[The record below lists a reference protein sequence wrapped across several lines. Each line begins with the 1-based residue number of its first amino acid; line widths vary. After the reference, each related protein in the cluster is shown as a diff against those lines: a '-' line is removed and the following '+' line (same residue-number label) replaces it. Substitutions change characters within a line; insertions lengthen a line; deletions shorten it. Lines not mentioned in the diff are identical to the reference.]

1 MNETPNQEVIFDLDY
16 LVLAAEAVLFAN
28 GSAIGFDKLAASL
41 EVDEDKV
48 PEILGA
54 LKKRY
59 DERETAIELIIMRD
73 CAVLATKSRY
83 RDIVRHALEL
93 RKNQPLSK
101 AALEVLAVI
110 AYHQPVTRAFIDKV
124 RGVESPSVVSTLAE
138 KGLIEEKGRL
148 DAPGRPVLYGTTPVF
163 LRTFGLASVDELRP
177 PVVDA
182 EFADENGKII
192 GTADFL
198 AEEESAVTETAL
210 SEVET
215 DYSLPQDEGGMDTG
229 SLDGEE

>member
-59 DERETAIELIIMRD
+59 DKRETAIELIIMRD

-83 RDIVRHALEL
+83 RDIVRRALEL

-101 AALEVLAVI
+101 AALR
-110 AYHQPVTRAFIDKV
+110 RAFSASFPY
-124 RGVESPSVVSTLAE
+124 SPSSRIPAASLAFVR
-138 KGLIEEKGRL
+138 KGSALRLSPDFIRAFLI
-148 DAPGRPVLYGTTPVF
+148 Y
-163 LRTFGLASVDELRP
+163 
-177 PVVDA
+177 
-182 EFADENGKII
+182 
-192 GTADFL
+192 
-198 AEEESAVTETAL
+198 
-210 SEVET
+210 
-215 DYSLPQDEGGMDTG
+215 
-229 SLDGEE
+229 

>member
-1 MNETPNQEVIFDLDY
+1 MNENPNQEVIFDLDY

-28 GSAIGFDKLAASL
+28 GSAIGFDKLAAAL
-41 EVDEDKV
+41 EIGEEKV
-48 PEILGA
+48 PEVLSA

-59 DERETAIELIIMRD
+59 DKRETAIELIIMRD

-83 RDIVRHALEL
+83 RDIVRRALEL

-163 LRTFGLASVDELRP
+163 LRTFGLASTDELKP
-177 PVVDA
+177 PVIDA
-182 EFADENGKII
+182 ELSENGT
-192 GTADFL
+192 GYVSTADFL
-198 AEEESAVTETAL
+198 AEEESAATETAL
-210 SEVET
+210 SEAET
-215 DYSLPQDEGGMDTG
+215 DYAEFTDGDDE
-229 SLDGEE
+229 